1 MNWVSVDACAGG
13 KMMRAE
19 GALAVRTVGSVAMEA
34 SGEHISE
41 LSSLT
46 CQSECA
52 DLLRGL
58 LDLCRI
64 FK

>member
-1 MNWVSVDACAGG
+1 
-13 KMMRAE
+13 MMRAE